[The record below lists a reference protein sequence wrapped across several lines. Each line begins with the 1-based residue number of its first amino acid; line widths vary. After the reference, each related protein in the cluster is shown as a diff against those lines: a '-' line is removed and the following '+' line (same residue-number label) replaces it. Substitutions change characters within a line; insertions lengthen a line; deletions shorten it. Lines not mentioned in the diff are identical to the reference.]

1 MFYGK
6 FRDPA
11 DKEFL
16 RQAIARFQDM
26 FHRVFAGDNMILFNR
41 VLGYRLDRKFMEVF
55 RAHAHSAQERSLE
68 QRLNT
73 LVWAAKHALHI
84 PGDFV
89 ECGVWRGFCSAVLV
103 DYLGFDTVGK
113 RFYLYDTFAGIPE
126 EFDTEKHNSPV
137 MAEPRLYESVC
148 ERFSGY
154 PNVIVVRGVVPY
166 SFDQAAPEK
175 IAFLHLDM
183 NSSKSEI
190 AALDVLFERVSPGGV
205 IVFDDFGW
213 MGYQAQHAAEQRF
226 MEQRGY
232 TILEMASGQGLLIK
246 R

>member
-1 MFYGK
+1 MFYGN
-6 FRDPA
+6 FRSSA

-16 RQAIARFQDM
+16 RQAIARFQEM
-26 FHRVFAGDNMILFNR
+26 FQRVFAGDNMILFNR
-41 VLGYRLDRKFMEVF
+41 VHGYRLDRKFMEAF
-55 RAHAHSAQERSLE
+55 HAHAHTAQERSLE

-73 LVWAAKHALHI
+73 LVWAAKHALHV

-103 DYLGFDTVGK
+103 DYLEFDTVAK
-113 RFYLYDTFAGIPE
+113 KFYLYDTFAGIPE
-126 EFDTEKHNSPV
+126 EFDTEKHNAPV
-137 MAEPRLYESVC
+137 MAEPRLYERVC
-148 ERFSGY
+148 ERFAAY
-154 PNVIVVRGVVPY
+154 PNVCVVRGVVPY

-183 NSSKSEI
+183 NSSRSEI
-190 AALDVLFERVSPGGV
+190 AALDVLFDRVSAGGL

-213 MGYQAQHAAEQRF
+213 MGYQAQHVAEQRF